1 MLAILLADLSTEQSS
16 LVEQLY
22 DDLNDYMY
30 KVAFGYLHN
39 EHDSHDAVM
48 EAFIRIVRNI
58 NKLEGRPYHEARAYC
73 IKTIKTVSSDFYRN
87 NERRSQLFA
96 FYEERQ
102 LTEDAKVFEKYELDD
117 LKDAISH
124 LSEKAQSE
132 ISDYFFTGIPIKDI
146 AKDNNIAN
154 VTVYK
159 HLEKSLKLL
168 REYLEK
174 GEDD

>member
-22 DDLNDYMY
+22 DDLSDYMY
-30 KVAFGYLHN
+30 RVAFGYLHN
-39 EHDSHDAVM
+39 DHDSHDAVM

-58 NKLEGRPYHEARAYC
+58 NKLEGRPYPEARAYC
-73 IKTIKTVSSDFYRN
+73 IKTIKSVANDFYRN
-87 NERRSQLFA
+87 NERRSQLFEH
-96 FYEERQ
+96 YEEPHLSQ
-102 LTEDAKVFEKYELDD
+102 MAKVFENHEVAD
-117 LKDAISH
+117 LKEAISK
-124 LSEKAQSE
+124 LSERAQSE
-132 ISDYFFTGIPIKDI
+132 ISDHFFYGVPVKDI
-146 AKDNNIAN
+146 AKDNNLAN

-159 HLEKSLKLL
+159 HLEKSLTEL